1 MLAYSLEFET
11 SASVCYL
18 LLLFS
23 AGLALLVFWQQH
35 RSLMHQEQVPRE
47 GVREGRGGQEGG
59 REGGEA
65 LLRNRHMSYMPVP
78 CSTYH
83 SRTTWRLVRAT
94 RLSSPRAR

>member
-35 RSLMHQEQVPRE
+35 RMLLHQEQVPSE
-47 GVREGRGGQEGG
+47 GMRGERGGAGS
-59 REGGEA
+59 REGGGGGSSENQA
-65 LLRNRHMSYMPVP
+65 RAP
-78 CSTYH
+78 CST
-83 SRTTWRLVRAT
+83 
-94 RLSSPRAR
+94 